1 MRILVLGANGFIGK
15 NVADILAVRHNVYR
29 ATREKKSSQPNSVYV
44 DLLQP
49 DTILQALKQ
58 VEPDAIINCAGIIDT
73 SLDTSLNVTFTK
85 NLLQSTVDS
94 GCSIKRII
102 ISGSAGEYGL
112 VEAKNIP
119 VKETTPLN
127 ASSGY
132 GLAKLQE
139 EQIALKYSKEQNLP
153 VTVVRVFN
161 PIGSGMAKRFLV
173 PRLIEQI
180 KAFNEGKA
188 QAIEVSRLDSKRD
201 YVSVKDI
208 GGAMSKLI
216 ENEPKHSVYNIG
228 SGNSTSN
235 GELIN
240 LILKNSKLSRKPNIV
255 ETSDKEEPIVAIQA
269 DITRLIKE
277 FGWQPKY
284 TLDAVVKEILSD
296 Q

>member
-1 MRILVLGANGFIGK
+1 MKVLVLGANGFIGK

-49 DTILQALKQ
+49 STIKQALKQ
-58 VEPDAIINCAGIIDT
+58 VKPDAIINCAGIIDT

-85 NLLQSTVDS
+85 NLLQSVVDS

-153 VTVVRVFN
+153 VTVVRIFN
-161 PIGSGMAKRFLV
+161 PIGPGMAKRFLV
-173 PRLIEQI
+173 PRLMGQI
-180 KAFNEGKA
+180 KEFNDSKTK
-188 QAIEVSRLDSKRD
+188 AIEINRLDSRRD

-208 GGAMSKLI
+208 AEVINILI
-216 ENEPKHSVYNIG
+216 EHKPKHFVYNIG
-228 SGNSTSN
+228 SSTSTSN
-235 GELIN
+235 GELMN
-240 LILKNSKLSRKPNIV
+240 LIFSASKLPSKPNII
-255 ETSDKEEPIVAIQA
+255 ETSDKEEPLVAIQA
-269 DITRLIKE
+269 DITRLVEE

-284 TLDAVVKEILSD
+284 TLEDTIRDIVND